1 MNKTLIQKFAE
12 RFSVDSDKVFDI
24 LKATAFR
31 QKANSAP
38 VTDEQMMALLIVADQ
53 YSLNP
58 FTREIYAYPDKQN
71 GIVPV
76 VGVDGWSR
84 IINQHT
90 NFDGM
95 EFRASDKLVEMP
107 SAKPCPEW
115 MECVMHRK
123 DRKHPTAIREYLDEV
138 YREPFT
144 GNKDGRSY
152 TTNGPWQ
159 SHTKRF
165 LRHKTMIQAARLVFG
180 FGGIFDQDEAERIL
194 ESQSDPLSTGTELT
208 AVVVSSEASPDARRM
223 ATKLIARA
231 EGSNAWQA
239 AIEYASEKFRG
250 ADLDYVIAEINRAK
264 LERQPVLTAEPQPVN
279 PQQAQTTEPAQSQA

>member
-1 MNKTLIQKFAE
+1 MNNTLIQKFAE
-12 RFSVDSDKVFDI
+12 RFSVDSDRVFDI

-31 QKANSAP
+31 QKAGSAP

-53 YSLNP
+53 YDLNP
-58 FTREIYAYPDKQN
+58 FTREIYAFPDKQN

-84 IINQHT
+84 IINQHP

-95 EFRASDKLVEMP
+95 EFRASDTLVEMP
-107 SAKPCPEW
+107 NAKPCPEW

-152 TTNGPWQ
+152 TVNGPWQ

-165 LRHKTMIQAARLVFG
+165 LRHKAMIQAARLVFG
-180 FGGIFDQDEAERIL
+180 FGGIFDPDEAQRMVEGQAD
-194 ESQSDPLSTGTELT
+194 SLSTGTELT
-208 AVVVSSEASPDARRM
+208 EVVVGSEVSPETRRM

-231 EGSNAWQA
+231 EKASAWQA
-239 AIEYASEKFRG
+239 AIDYAAENFKG
-250 ADLDYVIAEINRAK
+250 ADLAYVTAEINRAK
-264 LERQPVLTAEPQPVN
+264 QERQPALTAEPVN
-279 PQQAQTTEPAQSQA
+279 PQQAQTTESAQTQA

>member
-1 MNKTLIQKFAE
+1 M
-12 RFSVDSDKVFDI
+12 
-24 LKATAFR
+24 
-31 QKANSAP
+31 
-38 VTDEQMMALLIVADQ
+38 
-53 YSLNP
+53 
-58 FTREIYAYPDKQN
+58 
-71 GIVPV
+71 PV

-84 IINQHT
+84 IINQHQ

-107 SAKPCPEW
+107 GAKPCPEW

-144 GNKDGRSY
+144 GNKDGRGY
-152 TTNGPWQ
+152 TVNGPWQ

-180 FGGIFDQDEAERIL
+180 FGGIFDADEAERIL
-194 ESQSDPLSTGTELT
+194 ESQSDSLSAGTELT
-208 AVVVSSEASPDARRM
+208 AVVVGSEASPDARRM

-231 EGSNAWQA
+231 ENAGAWQS
-239 AIEYASEKFRG
+239 AIDYASERFKG
-250 ADLDYVIAEINRAK
+250 VDLDYVVAEINRAK
-264 LERQPVLTAEPQPVN
+264 RERQPVLAAEHATIDT
-279 PQQAQTTEPAQSQA
+279 QAAEAQA

>member
-12 RFSVDSDKVFDI
+12 RFSVDSEKVIDI

-31 QKANSAP
+31 QKAGSAP

-53 YSLNP
+53 YDLNP
-58 FTREIYAYPDKQN
+58 FTREIYAFPDKQN
-71 GIVPV
+71 GIVSV

-84 IINQHT
+84 IINQHP

-95 EFRASDKLVEMP
+95 EFRASDKIVEMP

-144 GNKDGRSY
+144 GNKDGRGY
-152 TTNGPWQ
+152 TINGPWQ

-194 ESQSDPLSTGTELT
+194 ENQAETLSTGTELT
-208 AVVVSSEASPDARRM
+208 AVVVGGEASPDARRM

-239 AIEYASEKFRG
+239 AIDYAGERFKG
-250 ADLDYVIAEINRAK
+250 ADLAYVTAEINRAR
-264 LERQPVLTAEPQPVN
+264 LERQPALTAEHATVDTKTAEA
-279 PQQAQTTEPAQSQA
+279 QA

>member
-264 LERQPVLTAEPQPVN
+264 LERQPTLTAEPQPVN
-279 PQQAQTTEPAQSQA
+279 QQQAQTTEPAQIQA